1 MIKLLVVDDQTIF
14 CQSLIS
20 LLSWEDD
27 LQIIGSA
34 GNGNQAIALTQ
45 QVQPD
50 VILMDI
56 RMPECDGVQATRE
69 IHQRFPWIKIL
80 VLTTFDEDEYIWT
93 SLQAGAIGYLLKST
107 PSEQIANAIRT
118 VHQGHS
124 QLGPTIASK
133 VFTNLTFPQSSKS
146 RNIEHLL
153 SERELEV
160 LQLIAKGKSNREIA
174 QELYLTE
181 GTVKNHI
188 THILCQLGCR
198 DRTQAALW
206 AYQNLGLQ

>member
-1 MIKLLVVDDQTIF
+1 MMMIKLLVVDDQAIF

-34 GNGNQAIALTQ
+34 RNGKEAIAFTQ
-45 QVQPD
+45 QQQPD

-56 RMPECDGVQATRE
+56 RMPECNGVQATRE

-80 VLTTFDEDEYIWT
+80 VLTTFDEDEYIWE

-124 QLGPTIASK
+124 QLGPTIAAK
-133 VFTNLTFPQSSKS
+133 IFTKLTPPPKPKDDH
-146 RNIEHLL
+146 HLL
-153 SERELEV
+153 SPRELDV
-160 LQLIAKGKSNREIA
+160 LRLIAQGKNNREIA

-181 GTVKNHI
+181 GTVKNHV

-206 AYQNLGLQ
+206 ACQNIYLN